1 MPNFV
6 MPEGD
11 TTPFGR
17 NEFLR
22 STQDVKTES
31 YTFAAS
37 TVPAITIDGV
47 GGQKIL
53 QPGTIVAKITGAG
66 DDQGKIGPY
75 DPGATDGRQTAANIL
90 GINLTFLP
98 WQLMDR
104 DVEVSVVY
112 EASIVKAWCLFLED
126 GEFVSAESLTW
137 ASTVGASAACRFLL
151 K

>member
-6 MPEGD
+6 LPTGD
-11 TTPFGR
+11 ATPFGR

-31 YTFAAS
+31 YTLAAS
-37 TVPAITIDGV
+37 TVPAVTIDGV

-53 QPGTIVAKITGAG
+53 QPGTIVALITSG
-66 DDQGKIGPY
+66 DDEGKIGPY
-75 DPGATDGRQTAANIL
+75 DAEATDGRQTAANIV

-112 EASIVKAWCLFLED
+112 EAAIVKSWCLYLDD
-126 GEFVSAESLTW
+126 GEFVSADDLVW